1 VMDATAL
8 ALCREQNLPL
18 RVFSINK
25 PGSLLR
31 IVLGENEGTLVQR
44 GD

>member
-1 VMDATAL
+1 
-8 ALCREQNLPL
+8 L

-31 IVLGENEGTLVQR
+31 VVRGENEGTLVQR
-44 GD
+44 GE

>member
-1 VMDATAL
+1 MDATAL

-18 RVFSINK
+18 RVFNINK